1 MNYNHEPLVMDTTP
15 QPEMTDDLRKMMDN
29 SYMHMRRTERNKLLD
44 ESDKYVLQDFPISLE
59 DKMKILTWRQEL
71 RDFDF
76 NDFSKVFPNKP
87 YNK

>member
-1 MNYNHEPLVMDTTP
+1 MNYNHEPLIDTTP
-15 QPEMTDDLRKMMDN
+15 QELNENVRKMMDN
-29 SYMHMRRTERNKLLD
+29 NFINMKRTERNKLLD

>member
-1 MNYNHEPLVMDTTP
+1 M
-15 QPEMTDDLRKMMDN
+15 K
-29 SYMHMRRTERNKLLD
+29 RTERNKLLS

-76 NDFSKVFPNKP
+76 NDFSKVFPIKP

>member
-71 RDFDF
+71 RDF

>member
-1 MNYNHEPLVMDTTP
+1 MNYNHEPLIDTTP
-15 QPEMTDDLRKMMDN
+15 QELNENIRKMMDN
-29 SYMHMRRTERNKLLD
+29 NFINMKRTERNKLLD

-76 NDFSKVFPNKP
+76 NDFSKVFPIKP

>member
-1 MNYNHEPLVMDTTP
+1 MNYNHEPIIDTTP
-15 QPEMTDDLRKMMDN
+15 QELNENIRKMMDN
-29 SYMHMRRTERNKLLD
+29 NFINMKRTERNKLLD

>member
-1 MNYNHEPLVMDTTP
+1 MNYNHEPLIDTTP
-15 QPEMTDDLRKMMDN
+15 QELNENVRKMMDN
-29 SYMHMRRTERNKLLD
+29 NFINMKRTERNKLLD

-76 NDFSKVFPNKP
+76 NDFSKVFPIKP

>member
-76 NDFSKVFPNKP
+76 NDFSKVFLNKP

>member
-1 MNYNHEPLVMDTTP
+1 MNYNHEPLIDTTP
-15 QPEMTDDLRKMMDN
+15 QELNENVRKMMDN
-29 SYMHMRRTERNKLLD
+29 NFINMKRTERNKLLS

-76 NDFSKVFPNKP
+76 NDFSKVFPIKP

>member
-1 MNYNHEPLVMDTTP
+1 MNYNHEPLIDTTP
-15 QPEMTDDLRKMMDN
+15 QELNENVRKMMDN
-29 SYMHMRRTERNKLLD
+29 NFINMKRTERNKLLS